1 MSSPGGKMPPTLEL
15 NKIQEVAQVSI
26 GKAKQLME
34 TCVWC
39 LLNRKHKNGLT
50 MRVVDGVDYSYL
62 VTWRD
67 KDIDEEALSRSY
79 NDDDAIEAGAE
90 AIAFLISIAR
100 TPFNAVERATTT
112 TGIDYWL
119 GYKDNPNNP
128 FERAGR
134 LEVSGIL
141 AENESNTVKARIR
154 NKLKQTAPTDNS
166 FSVYVIVVEFGEPY
180 TTMVLKS

>member
-1 MSSPGGKMPPTLEL
+1 MTPTLQL
-15 NKIQEVAQVSI
+15 NKIQEVAQVST
-26 GKAKQLME
+26 GKAKQLMD

-39 LLNRKHKNGLT
+39 LLNRKHANGLT
-50 MRVVDGVDYSYL
+50 MRVVDGADYSYL
-62 VTWRD
+62 VTWP
-67 KDIDEEALSRSY
+67 DEEIDDEAINRSY
-79 NDDDAIEAGAE
+79 NKDDALEDGAE
-90 AIAFLISIAR
+90 AIAFLVSIDR
-100 TPFNAVERATTT
+100 TAFNAVERAITT

-141 AENESNTVKARIR
+141 AENEGNTVKNRLKI
-154 NKLKQTAPTDNS
+154 KLKQTAPTDHT

-180 TTMVLKS
+180 ATMVLKS